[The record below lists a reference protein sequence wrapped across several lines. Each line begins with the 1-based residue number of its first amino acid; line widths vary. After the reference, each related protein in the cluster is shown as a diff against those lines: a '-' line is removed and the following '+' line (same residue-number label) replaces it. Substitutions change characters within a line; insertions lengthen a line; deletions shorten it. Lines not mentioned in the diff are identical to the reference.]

1 MLNLYQ
7 QHVAIFVLLAYAC
20 FGHTQRYPTT
30 QNKCRGNTKS
40 GCIDTR
46 FLDTALQSLLNLHF
60 HVDFGRVLTRRAWQA
75 HCFCPWKINSYQ
87 LAFIVQ
93 KKVQKRS
100 PNEMFFFR
108 YFFI

>member
-7 QHVAIFVLLAYAC
+7 QHVAVFVLLAYAC

-60 HVDFGRVLTRRAWQA
+60 HVDFGCVLTRRAWQA
-75 HCFCPWKINSYQ
+75 HRFCPWKINSYQ

-93 KKVQKRS
+93 KK
-100 PNEMFFFR
+100 
-108 YFFI
+108 